1 MNPIDQLVHPYKI
14 LASPTE
20 FCRMARSQDISNASV
35 VVWLQQKYPTL
46 KVSQRRKPVIL
57 ANETQQPVSYQIST
71 SSGNLHD
78 TGTIEVDGV
87 VDLPAYDNQTNVTVQ
102 FVPEGGG
109 SFQIEIGDTQSG
121 EQVEMAVVAR

>member
-1 MNPIDQLVHPYKI
+1 M
-14 LASPTE
+14 
-20 FCRMARSQDISNASV
+20 
-35 VVWLQQKYPTL
+35 
-46 KVSQRRKPVIL
+46 IL